1 MLSCL
6 FRGSTCPFFEIALT
20 RCPRIDTHAS
30 TCQEVQHGLPSQ
42 SGAHPPRVPLS
53 SFLRF
58 VILVAQERCSV
69 LNDFRLAVNRSE
81 AAGWVDEGQGNG
93 ESRSHSLHSTVKT
106 RPRPTSS
113 TFWLTPQTNTTSPY
127 CLGDYSELSVAVER
141 VRVEHTA
148 NTAAPMTAISPGRL
162 ILLTPLSLQEM
173 AISLFSSKPG
183 DDALHWQLHC
193 IVQGASMPDVFE
205 VGRKS
210 STSAS
215 GRPYI
220 PELRLEAHHVHDGVS
235 LAAHK

>member
-1 MLSCL
+1 MRRQRQCRPNRSCQLGSRGIL
-6 FRGSTCPFFEIALT
+6 FRRTPVEKGAAMRTSRFCCNALFVFSEEPCPFFEIALT

-127 CLGDYSELSVAVER
+127 CLGD
-141 VRVEHTA
+141 
-148 NTAAPMTAISPGRL
+148 
-162 ILLTPLSLQEM
+162 
-173 AISLFSSKPG
+173 
-183 DDALHWQLHC
+183 
-193 IVQGASMPDVFE
+193 
-205 VGRKS
+205 
-210 STSAS
+210 
-215 GRPYI
+215 
-220 PELRLEAHHVHDGVS
+220 
-235 LAAHK
+235 